1 MQRKEFT
8 FKGQKVFI
16 GIDVHKKS
24 WSVTTLLEVGTP
36 KTHSQAPDA
45 KMLFDFLNKHFPDG
59 DYQAVYEAGY
69 SGFST
74 YYALQSHGI
83 DCIIVNAAD
92 VPSTQYENVM
102 KTDPIDS
109 VKLAKALRA
118 GLLKGIYIPPLDKL
132 DDRSILR
139 FRKTI
144 QAEIARYKV
153 RIKHV
158 LHSNG
163 VRIPERYDRATHLS
177 AHYLHWLRNDVTL
190 LSSSRVSLDL
200 LIDQAII
207 SRKGLL
213 AANQEIRRLFK
224 SPKYNERAECLCSVP
239 GVGPICAMSLL
250 TEIVDFNRFSNERQF
265 ASYLGLIPLCH
276 SSGEHVLTGEKSF
289 RGNKKLGPI
298 IIEASWK
305 AVISDENLAGA
316 YMNYKK
322 RGLKPQ
328 EAIIRIARKLSNII
342 LSVMK
347 SGQKYISHAAL
358 Q

>member
-1 MQRKEFT
+1 MQRKELS

-24 WSVTTLLEVGTP
+24 WSVTTLLEVGSP
-36 KTHSQAPDA
+36 KTHTQGPDA
-45 KMLFDFLNKHFPDG
+45 KVLIDFLNKHFPDG
-59 DYQAVYEAGY
+59 DYHAVYEAGY

-74 YYALQSHGI
+74 YHALQRHGI

-118 GLLKGIYIPPLDKL
+118 GLLKGIYIPPIDNL

-163 VRIPERYDRATHLS
+163 VRIPDHYDRATHLS
-177 AHYLHWLRNDVTL
+177 ADYLKWLRNDVTL
-190 LSSSRVSLDL
+190 LYSSRVSLDL

-207 SRKGLL
+207 SRNGLL
-213 AANQEIRRLFK
+213 AANREIKRLYN
-224 SPKYNERAECLCSVP
+224 SHKYKERAEILCSVP
-239 GVGPICAMSLL
+239 GVGLICAMSLL
-250 TEIVDFNRFSNERQF
+250 TEIVDFDRFSNERQF

-276 SSGEHVLTGEKSF
+276 SSGEHVLTGEKTF
-289 RGNKKLGPI
+289 RGNKKLGPM

-305 AVISDENLAGA
+305 AIIADEYLAVA
-316 YMNYKK
+316 YTHYKK

-328 EAIIRIARKLSNII
+328 EAIMRIARKLSNII

-347 SGQKYISHAAL
+347 SGQKYTPHAA
-358 Q
+358 